1 MGRLLREN
9 GLEDNAI
16 RVIHGILLDLHR
28 IRQHIPLKFKVIV
41 VEGSGAVNTRLQLC
55 DHSVLDIGRTYAA
68 AVAVLAY
75 DNNFANRHRRTNGAH
90 VIIEHVQDGLNEELE
105 VVLSHTVSQNCFGTG
120 LNVHVIQTIL
130 NNAETAHRTVFVFRH
145 LFVSLA
151 FIIRGNAA
159 TSIGNSAFC
168 ALILS
173 IWSRALIAAWIA
185 SLMYGSDAFL
195 FTVL

>member
-16 RVIHGILLDLHR
+16 RVIHGILLDFHR

-41 VEGSGAVNTRLQLC
+41 VEGSGAVNAQLQLC

-68 AVAVLAY
+68 AVAVLAH

-90 VIIEHVQDGLNEELE
+90 VIIEHVQNGLNEELE

-120 LNVHVIQTIL
+120 LN
-130 NNAETAHRTVFVFRH
+130 
-145 LFVSLA
+145 
-151 FIIRGNAA
+151 
-159 TSIGNSAFC
+159 
-168 ALILS
+168 
-173 IWSRALIAAWIA
+173 
-185 SLMYGSDAFL
+185 AFL